1 MRRIFTRKFYKE
13 DIGYKIMFIIGFIF
27 GKLSRLQERVNQ
39 LLSFKLEKT

>member
-27 GKLSRLQERVNQ
+27 GKLSRLKGKVSQ
-39 LLSFKLEKT
+39 LSALN